1 MSKKAAFWIFISGTL
16 VSLIILLALTFDFH
30 QKVKALT
37 HAENLSPQVLA
48 GKWAWEKY
56 NCNDCHTILG
66 FGGYYGPDM
75 TRAYWRIGE
84 SGIRYAVEKP
94 EQAFANSFRKMPKKN
109 LSPEEIDNLVAFLKW
124 TSQIDT
130 HDWPPQDRKF
140 KLSSEA
146 KRLVAGAGI
155 SVGAALFKD
164 KGCFN
169 CHALQGVGGTT
180 GSSLDKIGSKL
191 DKEAIARYIEDP
203 SKVNPQ
209 AKMLKFDLSSEEI
222 EALAKFLENQK

>member
-1 MSKKAAFWIFISGTL
+1 MSKKTAYWIFVLGTL
-16 VSLIILLALTFDFH
+16 SSLIILLALTFDFH
-30 QKVKALT
+30 RQVKALT

-75 TRAYWRIGE
+75 TKAYLRIGE
-84 SGIRYAVEKP
+84 TGIRYAVEKP
-94 EQAFANSFRKMPKKN
+94 EQAFATSFRKMPKMN
-109 LSPEEIDNLVAFLKW
+109 LKLEEVENLIAFLKW

-140 KLSSEA
+140 QLSSEA
-146 KRLVAGAGI
+146 RRLVAGAGV

-169 CHALQGVGGTT
+169 CHSLGGVGGTV
-180 GSSLDKIGSKL
+180 GPSLDKVGARL
-191 DKEAIARYIEDP
+191 DMESIAKYIEDP
-203 SKVNPQ
+203 IKINPK
-209 AKMLKFDLSSEEI
+209 ADMPKLDLSPEEI
-222 EALAKFLENQK
+222 KSLSEFLVNQK